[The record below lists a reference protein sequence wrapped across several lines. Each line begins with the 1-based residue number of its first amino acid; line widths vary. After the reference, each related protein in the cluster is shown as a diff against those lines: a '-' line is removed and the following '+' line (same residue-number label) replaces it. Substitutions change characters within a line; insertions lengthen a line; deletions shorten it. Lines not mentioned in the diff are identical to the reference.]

1 MARKKEGRSEFVKW
15 MGPLLECLRSV
26 GGSAKPREVSE
37 WIASALNVSQ
47 AKREETLKSGEERFH
62 NQVAWARQYLVWE
75 GLLDSSRR
83 GVWTLTPKGWKI
95 KLSEEDSRK
104 IFLKWVAIHQ
114 TSRKNASQSEE
125 ATVDVAVKAQIPPD
139 DIQEE
144 MKEAILLGLLKNL
157 PPKGFELVCRRLL
170 HESGFE
176 DVVVTGQTN
185 DGGIDGYGYLLINPF
200 IRIKVVFQCKRYKDT
215 VPRKDVGDFR
225 NAMLGRAEKGIFLT
239 TGIFSTAAQNE
250 ACRDSVPPIELVDG
264 ERLVAMFEK
273 VKLGIVEKTIYEPD
287 QAFFDQ
293 FRQV

>member
-1 MARKKEGRSEFVKW
+1 

-83 GVWTLTPKGWKI
+83 GVWTLTPKGWKT

-125 ATVDVAVKAQIPPD
+125 TTVDVAVKVQIPPD

-144 MKEAILLGLLKNL
+144 MKEAILLGILKNL

-185 DGGIDGYGYLLINPF
+185 DGGIDGFGYLIINPF

-239 TGIFSTAAQNE
+239 TGTFSTAAQNE
-250 ACRDSVPPIELVDG
+250 ACRDGVPPIELVDG